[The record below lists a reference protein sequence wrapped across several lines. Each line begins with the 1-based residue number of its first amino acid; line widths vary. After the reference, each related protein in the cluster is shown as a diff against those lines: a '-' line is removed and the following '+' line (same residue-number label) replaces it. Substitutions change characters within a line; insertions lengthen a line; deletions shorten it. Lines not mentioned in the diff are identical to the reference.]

1 MLLTVVRVYQQGRK
15 LSEAELRS
23 APGVV
28 GDVRTQVVHINGR
41 AIRQAVCMGGS
52 KESLPPLIEPQ
63 LTGISPLA
71 LGLEGYEEAR
81 TPEGMVFYCQ
91 GWWCRT
97 R

>member
-15 LSEAELRS
+15 LSEAELR
-23 APGVV
+23 AGVGVV
-28 GDVRTQVVHINGR
+28 GDVRTQIVHVNGR
-41 AIRQAVCMGGS
+41 DIRQAVCMGGS

-81 TPEGMVFYCQ
+81 TPGGIVFYRQ
-91 GWWCRT
+91 DWWCRV